1 MCTAGEIGMK
11 PTSLQAR
18 VLPVLYAPGTR
29 RRGGFSATRQTDGN
43 RTAVPQVQGAFK
55 TVQPGLGAHNGLKIW
70 YNGVIQNLG
79 NTQVGTEELRTN
91 IESAFL
97 LDNTYAAEPY
107 ALRTLDYNQRLYS
120 ACEVPLPMNKI
131 LELVLVKDLNPRVW
145 KAHATGRAM
154 DNLP

>member
-1 MCTAGEIGMK
+1 M
-11 PTSLQAR
+11 
-18 VLPVLYAPGTR
+18 
-29 RRGGFSATRQTDGN
+29 
-43 RTAVPQVQGAFK
+43 
-55 TVQPGLGAHNGLKIW
+55 QPGLGAHNGLKIW

-120 ACEVPLPMNKI
+120 ACEVPSPINKI